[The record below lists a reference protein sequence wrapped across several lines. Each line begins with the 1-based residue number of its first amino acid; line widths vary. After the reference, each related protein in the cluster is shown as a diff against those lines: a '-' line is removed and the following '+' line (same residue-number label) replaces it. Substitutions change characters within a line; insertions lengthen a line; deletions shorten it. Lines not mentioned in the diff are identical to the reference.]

1 MADTKISALTS
12 ASALGGTEI
21 FPGVQ
26 SAATVGVTATQ
37 IAAFVAGTANV
48 FTTLQT
54 FTIGAANTGVIAS
67 TGYSLTG
74 SNATSMIDLA
84 GTWNTSGAPTAIKLN
99 ITNTASTGAHL
110 MDLQVG
116 GAGVFR
122 VSPAGEVGINLPAAS
137 TGFRSWKFEVANNS
151 LALRQWSN
159 GWGSA
164 SASIFYISTGSTFV
178 VQTSGGLSNE
188 KSFRSSTTEAIPAGG
203 SQTVSLEL
211 TSTANFG
218 VFVGSGAPSVSA
230 AKGSL
235 YLRSDGSTTNDRAY
249 INTDGGTTWTALTT
263 AA

>member
-84 GTWNTSGAPTAIKLN
+84 GTWNTSGTPTAIKLN
-99 ITNTASTGAHL
+99 VTNTASNAASK
-110 MDLQVG
+110 MIDLQVG
-116 GAGVFR
+116 GTTRFSVDVAGAGIFR
-122 VSPAGEVGINLPAAS
+122 NGI
-137 TGFRSWKFEVANNS
+137 
-151 LALRQWSN
+151 LARFNGSN
-159 GWGSA
+159 
-164 SASIFYISTGSTFV
+164 V
-178 VQTSGGLSNE
+178 VD
-188 KSFRSSTTEAIPAGG
+188 IAGG
-203 SQTVSLEL
+203 SSLGVTVSSAATIGFSNGAPNAGTAQRTMLMEVAAGIIGVRGAS
-211 TSTANFG
+211 TSTGGVLAFLEQTAPSAPAANG
-218 VFVGSGAPSVSA
+218 AYLYAEDNGSGKTRLMALFPSGA
-230 AKGSL
+230 AQQV
-235 YLRSDGSTTNDRAY
+235 A
-249 INTDGGTTWTALTT
+249 IEP
-263 AA
+263 